1 MADGLEAVF
10 VSECLGL
17 RAKTNSG
24 KDVQVTASDDDS
36 PRNLRK
42 GFSTG
47 TAMAAAACAAL
58 RRALTGEAP
67 AVVAV
72 KLPMG
77 FYLPIPVASSGTD
90 GRRVWASVVK
100 DGGDDP
106 DVTHRAKIV
115 VSVAAGR
122 TLPAACSSSGKPSE
136 RAGVLLVAGEGVGRV
151 TKPGLPIPPG
161 EPAVNPVP
169 RRCLMEN
176 LAEEWRR
183 WKHLVRPIQTAE
195 ANGVGEEPPWGS
207 DRSVADPKGPPVWL
221 PFPEDSGCNGVF
233 LEVTVSV
240 PGGEALARRTLN
252 PRLGI
257 LGGISILG
265 TTGIVRPFSHEA
277 YEETIRSALRV
288 ARAAGATTVVLTTG
302 GKSEKGVRALRPD
315 LPLEVFVQVADFFA
329 FSVEESRRLG
339 FRAVVHG
346 AFFGKVVKMAQ
357 GHRYTHAH
365 RVPLDLKPLARR
377 AAALGHE
384 ASFCEALAAANT
396 ARHALELLKAA
407 EAHDVIESICRDA
420 VAASRVFSGGRLHT
434 ELLLFD
440 YDGRLIARAG
450 DSRIDCRED
459 SARAVRAGAAG

>member
-1 MADGLEAVF
+1 MLPLAGQDH
-10 VSECLGL
+10 
-17 RAKTNSG
+17 SG
-24 KDVQVTASDDDS
+24 KDVQVTAPDGS

-47 TAMAAAACAAL
+47 TAMAAAARAAL

-77 FYLPIPVASSGTD
+77 FYLPVPVASSGAD

-106 DVTHRAKIV
+106 DVTHRANIV

-122 TLPAACSSSGKPSE
+122 TAPAACSSSHGKPPE
-136 RAGVLLVAGEGVGRV
+136 RAGVLLVAGEGVGKV

-169 RRCLMEN
+169 RRWLVEN

-183 WKHLVRPIQTAE
+183 WKHLARPIQTAE
-195 ANGVGEEPPWGS
+195 TNGVAEEPAWAAGRSAS
-207 DRSVADPKGPPVWL
+207 DPRGPRVWL
-221 PFPEDSGCNGVF
+221 PFPEGSGCNGVF

-240 PGGEALARRTLN
+240 PGGEALARHTLN

-277 YEETIRSALRV
+277 YEETIRSALEV
-288 ARAAGATTVVLTTG
+288 ARAAGGSTVVLTTG

-315 LPLEVFVQVADFFA
+315 LPPEVFVQVADFFA

-365 RVPLDLKPLARR
+365 WVPLDLRPLARR

-407 EAHDVIESICRDA
+407 EAHDVIESTCRDA
-420 VAASRVFSGGRLHT
+420 VAASRGFSGGRLHT

-450 DSRIDCRED
+450 DSRIACRED
-459 SARAVRAGAAG
+459 SAGAVRKGAAG